1 MAFRFLLLSESPKH
15 CSWCTTVSPLL
26 TISSASTCL
35 KWDSLLACSFIFW
48 TAFFQ
53 FWKGFGTHTP
63 PLPCKDWPLVSAFL
77 HILQNAPWKLSSYSS
92 HGKSFS
98 HFLLYF
104 REVAADDG
112 TAYGLLEDGASFVES
127 SSLSD
132 PSLRLEL
139 ADLEELEPKKLRI
152 SIFITGN

>member
-1 MAFRFLLLSESPKH
+1 M
-15 CSWCTTVSPLL
+15 
-26 TISSASTCL
+26 
-35 KWDSLLACSFIFW
+35 
-48 TAFFQ
+48 
-53 FWKGFGTHTP
+53 THTP
-63 PLPCKDWPLVSAFL
+63 SLPCEDRPLVSTFL
-77 HILQNAPWKLSSYSS
+77 HILQNAPWKLPSYSS
-92 HGKSFS
+92 HGKSFA

-112 TAYGLLEDGASFVES
+112 TAHGLLEGGASFVES

-132 PSLRLEL
+132 PSLRLEV

>member
-1 MAFRFLLLSESPKH
+1 MHLGSCH
-15 CSWCTTVSPLL
+15 
-26 TISSASTCL
+26 
-35 KWDSLLACSFIFW
+35 
-48 TAFFQ
+48 
-53 FWKGFGTHTP
+53 
-63 PLPCKDWPLVSAFL
+63 
-77 HILQNAPWKLSSYSS
+77 HILAMENL
-92 HGKSFS
+92 FS